1 MAPANEQELR
11 DMLYTALY
19 ELKGPVAIRYPR
31 GNGTGI
37 PLQKNFSSLPIG
49 KAQIVREGNELT
61 LLSIGNMTSKA
72 LEVAETLQRDGI
84 NATVV
89 NMRFL
94 KPLDTDL
101 LDELAAR
108 STHFAV
114 IEENSTIGG
123 LGSAVIDHLNT
134 KRINRP
140 VLKVA
145 LPDAFVTH
153 GGMND
158 LYKEIGFDTPSMT
171 ANIRQFYKETGR

>member
-1 MAPANEQELR
+1 MRTVRHTTVHL
-11 DMLYTALY
+11 T
-19 ELKGPVAIRYPR
+19 
-31 GNGTGI
+31 
-37 PLQKNFSSLPIG
+37 FPI
-49 KAQIVREGNELT
+49 REGGELT
-61 LLSIGNMTSKA
+61 LLSIGNMTAKA
-72 LEVAETLQRDGI
+72 LEVAESLQSDGI

-101 LDELAAR
+101 LEELAAR

-114 IEENSTIGG
+114 IEENSMIGG

-134 KRINRP
+134 KRLNRP

-158 LYKEIGFDTPSMT
+158 LYREIGFDTPSMA
-171 ANIRQFYKETGR
+171 ANIKQFYKETGR